1 MPIDGFKQYNK
12 ISFKPLNVKPSYA
25 KPSKRNNE
33 NDPQKSNVIQHTNP
47 NGDTQRILN
56 SGGRK
61 ALVTPGTLF
70 KTNAKELTS
79 DTNCSTNVKKSV
91 ERPPSM
97 RIKRNSSKKSKLYHS
112 NDSREKSA
120 CISNLR
126 KSEEFGT
133 THTKYQNLS
142 SKLDKSENIDTT
154 NWDKRFIEYST
165 KAKAYDL
172 LPKPDAHHLK
182 KILENETDER

>member
-1 MPIDGFKQYNK
+1 LD
-12 ISFKPLNVKPSYA
+12 VKPSDV

-33 NDPQKSNVIQHTNP
+33 NDPQMSNVIQHTNP

-70 KTNAKELTS
+70 KTNAKELNS
-79 DTNCSTNVKKSV
+79 DTNCSTNVKKAA

-97 RIKRNSSKKSKLYHS
+97 RIKRSSSKKNKLYHS
-112 NDSREKSA
+112 NDAREKSA

-126 KSEEFGT
+126 KSEEFDHRKASIQNTKTLTGT

-142 SKLDKSENIDTT
+142 SKLDKGENIDTT

-165 KAKAYDL
+165 KAKTYDL